1 MEVVN
6 LFPAS
11 TEMIAISH
19 LGIFGVIQIPL
30 LVLML
35 FIYVAFRIY
44 YSHKFG
50 EWDDN
55 EE

>member
-1 MEVVN
+1 MEIN
-6 LFPAS
+6 LLPAPS
-11 TEMIAISH
+11 EMISISH
-19 LGIFGVIQIPL
+19 LGIFGGIQIFL

-35 FIYVAFRIY
+35 FIYVAFKMY

-50 EWDDN
+50 EWDDD